1 MQPISFDA
9 LSLFGELNMRAN
21 LNFSRL
27 ETEKYWPETI
37 FSMDELAWPADW
49 EGRTILAL
57 SMLAQATHR
66 TPAYLDAIIDQV
78 VIELL
83 SAYNKIFSIDG
94 TMSWM
99 EGFGVP
105 GFLLYPTI
113 ALEIILPLFVII
125 GYQARISAGLLAIFC
140 IATAFL
146 FHYDFVDQMQTIAFL
161 KNLGLAGGFLFIVA
175 NGTKDWSVDREKK
188 YVRL

>member
-1 MQPISFDA
+1 M
-9 LSLFGELNMRAN
+9 AN
-21 LNFSRL
+21 LIDLLGRL
-27 ETEKYWPETI
+27 LI
-37 FSMDELAWPADW
+37 S
-49 EGRTILAL
+49 AL
-57 SMLAQATHR
+57 F
-66 TPAYLDAIIDQV
+66 
-78 VIELL
+78 LL
-83 SAYNKIFSIDG
+83 SAYNKIFSIDV

-125 GYQARISAGLLAIFC
+125 GYQPRVSASLLAVFC

-175 NGTKDWSVDREKK
+175 NGTRDWSVDREKK

>member
-1 MQPISFDA
+1 MANLIDLLGRLLIS
-9 LSLFGELNMRAN
+9 SLFL
-21 LNFSRL
+21 
-27 ETEKYWPETI
+27 I
-37 FSMDELAWPADW
+37 
-49 EGRTILAL
+49 
-57 SMLAQATHR
+57 
-66 TPAYLDAIIDQV
+66 
-78 VIELL
+78 

-99 EGFGVP
+99 EGYGIP

-113 ALEIILPLFVII
+113 AVEIILPLFVII
-125 GYQARISAGLLAIFC
+125 GDKARISASLLAIFC

-175 NGTKDWSVDREKK
+175 NGTRDLSVDREKK